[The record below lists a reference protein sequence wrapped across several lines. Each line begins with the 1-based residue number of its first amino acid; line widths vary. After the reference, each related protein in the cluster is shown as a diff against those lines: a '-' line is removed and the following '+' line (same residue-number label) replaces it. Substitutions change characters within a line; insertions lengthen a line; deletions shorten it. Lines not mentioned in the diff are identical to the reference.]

1 MFLWLQTLSPASHS
15 TGRWRHSRPYYQ
27 PWWYVHSYPQPHLLV
42 PSVFQHRFYSATARG
57 TVWSLSG
64 TFKIWAVKRF
74 FLFPLAENIH
84 LELAIRGEDANP
96 SVVVVGYNY
105 VTVHVH
111 CDPCGALQL
120 PWWATSDPKP
130 HLKLAIIWEHLEKEN
145 IQLFQNLNNAITCY
159 IFILAQENTD
169 LYALVV
175 AVCHHNPSVTGGR
188 DALQVSEFSFI
199 SPSCP
204 CHINK
209 TSGCFNTM
217 HV

>member
-1 MFLWLQTLSPASHS
+1 MSILIHSHTFWSHQSSS
-15 TGRWRHSRPYYQ
+15 TDFILRQPEGQFGHS
-27 PWWYVHSYPQPHLLV
+27 VEHLK
-42 PSVFQHRFYSATARG
+42 FEQ
-57 TVWSLSG
+57 W
-64 TFKIWAVKRF
+64 KDF